1 VQSAIRIR
9 FGWPED
15 RLVGGLAIDAADV
28 DEILGP
34 GERPVEVD
42 LVTLG
47 HHGSREDRNQTA
59 GGEHD
64 EEVSGH

>member
-1 VQSAIRIR
+1 
-9 FGWPED
+9 
-15 RLVGGLAIDAADV
+15 LVGGLAIDAADV

-64 EEVSGH
+64 EEVSGN